1 MSEHRLPPPMDATG
15 RKRIRDAEIRA
26 AYASGHYTLSA
37 IAKRYRLTDSRI
49 WQIVHKHRRTQP
61 MGDQDA

>member
-1 MSEHRLPPPMDATG
+1 MPERCRPPPVNAAG

-26 AYASGHYTLSA
+26 AYASGQYTMST

-61 MGDQDA
+61 LGENDA